1 MSNEKRAPAISVIV
15 PIYNVEVF
23 LRSALDS
30 LLAQTFTDYE
40 VIMVNDGST
49 DSCPQI
55 MAEYSDRYSNFIS
68 IHQENQGLSAARNT
82 GLQHATGEF
91 VSFFDSDD
99 RLAPTFLQEL
109 YEACQRS
116 GADIACCNHIRYYPR
131 NGFRCPVLITA
142 RSGVYSQKHALNTLL
157 RDMFLHHFAWNKL
170 CRRSIF
176 VDNNITFTQM
186 YFEDIATSPKLFYYT
201 NRVAVVRKWLYY
213 YTKRKGSILGSM
225 NVKKINDYICSFALI
240 RNFLEQRHD
249 YAPYRVSGFF
259 FGIRMM
265 ICNWYS
271 VIRIHVLH
279 KNFRGLLKNLNN
291 ANRSAAYYMG
301 GKFRVFEGFPV
312 LPYYVTDPVQ
322 RVKKEKQ
329 RRERPTAKGR
339 IEKRTKQKE
348 I

>member
-91 VSFFDSDD
+91 VSLIDIRIATAWPPPFCKSYM
-99 RLAPTFLQEL
+99 RLASVREL
-109 YEACQRS
+109 I
-116 GADIACCNHIRYYPR
+116 IACCNHIRYYPR

-186 YFEDIATSPKLFYYT
+186 YFEDIATSPNCSTTPTGWRWCANGFT
-201 NRVAVVRKWLYY
+201 ITPSARAAFWVR
-213 YTKRKGSILGSM
+213 
-225 NVKKINDYICSFALI
+225 
-240 RNFLEQRHD
+240 
-249 YAPYRVSGFF
+249 
-259 FGIRMM
+259 
-265 ICNWYS
+265 
-271 VIRIHVLH
+271 
-279 KNFRGLLKNLNN
+279 
-291 ANRSAAYYMG
+291 
-301 GKFRVFEGFPV
+301 
-312 LPYYVTDPVQ
+312 
-322 RVKKEKQ
+322 
-329 RRERPTAKGR
+329 
-339 IEKRTKQKE
+339 
-348 I
+348 